1 MVRLSMMSL
10 RKLGAAWPILFV
22 LSLPA
27 GLPAQTPGQV
37 QPATQASFEQLKA
50 TAAGEVQNGENAQAI
65 GNIQR
70 ALAMQ
75 PDWKEG
81 WWNLGTLQYEANQY
95 PEAAQALQ
103 KVVEFAPRFGTAWA
117 LLGLCE
123 FELKQYGPA
132 LAHLENAQT
141 LGLGDDAET
150 ARVASYHLTL
160 LRIRQGQFERGT
172 ELLHSAFGSGPPSS
186 QIQLALGLAL
196 LRVPLLPDEVD
207 PSKDA
212 LLRAAGGLAST
223 GPDSVEGFTELL
235 QSYPTTPYIHYAYG
249 LRLKETGRW
258 KEALAQQHEEA
269 ELSPQSA
276 LPWIEISDL
285 ETRLGHRGEAASA
298 SQRAKALDSRL
309 QSTLPDSSSRDPRMI
324 TLYKGSGGV
333 AGHPETTNAG
343 IEGRSSA
350 MRNFSAGHYSDAI
363 AELKPWLIANPADGT
378 SWAVL
383 GLSEFALKE
392 YENAQIHLERGEQLG
407 LSGSADAVRQAK
419 YTLGVLLI
427 RSGAF
432 DHASEVLSSAAGA
445 GSLQQELQFASGL
458 ALLRIR
464 KLPEDVKPDGRE
476 LIAHAGEIAQL
487 LFASRYDEADPK
499 FEALLKQYP
508 RAPFLHY
515 AYGTALLAISQYQE
529 AKAQMR
535 AEIAISPN
543 SELPYVRLASIALRQ
558 QQPGDAI
565 EPAEHAIQLAAD
577 SAEAHYLLGRAALQ
591 LGDSARSVRE
601 LEIACRLAPS
611 SPEAH
616 FNLAKAYAKAGQ
628 SQKSEQE
635 RTRFTELNAV
645 ADARKRQGNQVY
657 QGPHDAIDMSV
668 SHKPAGSTVAPN

>member
-1 MVRLSMMSL
+1 MVRLSIMSL
-10 RKLGAAWPILFV
+10 RKLGAAWLTLFL

-27 GLPAQTPGQV
+27 HLPAQTPGQV
-37 QPATQASFEQLKA
+37 RPATQASLEQLKA
-50 TAAGEVQNGENAQAI
+50 NAAAEIQNGENAQAV
-65 GNIQR
+65 GDIQR
-70 ALAMQ
+70 ALAIE

-81 WWNLGTLQYEANQY
+81 WWNLGTLQYGASQY
-95 PEAAQALQ
+95 PEAAQAFQ

-150 ARVASYHLTL
+150 ARVASYHLAL
-160 LRIRQGQFERGT
+160 LQIRQGQFERGT
-172 ELLHSAFGSGPPSS
+172 ELLHSTFGDGTPPP
-186 QIQLALGLAL
+186 QVQLALGLAL

-212 LLRAAGGLAST
+212 LARAAGDPASL
-223 GPDSVEGFTELL
+223 GPDSLNGFTELL
-235 QSYPTTPYIHYAYG
+235 QSYPSVPYIHYTYG
-249 LRLKETGRW
+249 VRLKEAGRW
-258 KEALAQQHEEA
+258 NEALAQQHEESKI
-269 ELSPQSA
+269 SPQSA
-276 LPWIEISDL
+276 LPWIEISEL
-285 ETRLGHRGEAASA
+285 QTRLGHRTEAA
-298 SQRAKALDSRL
+298 RAAQKAEALDGRVHSAHPEAG
-309 QSTLPDSSSRDPRMI
+309 TRDPRMI
-324 TLYKGSGGV
+324 TLYKDSGGLV
-333 AGHPETTNAG
+333 GHPETTNAG
-343 IEGRSSA
+343 IEARSSA
-350 MRNFSAGHYSDAI
+350 MQNFSAGHYSDAI
-363 AELKPWLIANPADGT
+363 AKLKPWLMANPSDGT

-392 YENAQIHLERGEQLG
+392 YDNAQIHLERGEQLG
-407 LSGSADAVRQAK
+407 LTGSADAVRQAK

-432 DHASEVLSSAAGA
+432 DHASEVLSSAPGA

-458 ALLRIR
+458 ALLRLR
-464 KLPEDVKPDGRE
+464 KLPQDVSPDQRE

-487 LFASRYDEADPK
+487 LYASRYDEADPK
-499 FEALLKQYP
+499 FEVLLRQYP

-515 AYGTALLAISQYQE
+515 AYGTALLAISQYPE
-529 AKAQMR
+529 AKAQMH

-558 QQPGDAI
+558 QQPVDAI
-565 EPAEHAIQLAAD
+565 EPAEHAIKLAAD

-591 LGDSARSVRE
+591 LGDGARSVRE
-601 LEIACRLAPS
+601 LEIACRLAPT

-616 FNLAKAYAKAGQ
+616 FNLAKAYAKVGQ
-628 SQKSEQE
+628 PQKSEQE

-645 ADARKRQGNQVY
+645 ADVRKRQGNQVY

-668 SHKPAGSTVAPN
+668 SKPAGGATAPN